1 MRTDVVAEIWR
12 RESARIVAGLARLL
26 AGDVGLAEELAQ
38 DALVAALEQW
48 PTAGVPDNPAAWLT
62 TVARRRAVDTL
73 RRRARA
79 DAGYAELAH
88 RLSDE
93 TGPEPPDPDPDAV
106 ADDVL
111 RLMVVSCHPVLTREA
126 RVALTLRVVAGLRTD
141 EIARAFLVTEQTVAQ
156 RIVRAKRALA
166 AAQVPFEVPSG
177 PERAARLASV
187 SDVLYLVF
195 NEGYAATGGDDWLRP
210 ALCDEA
216 IRLAGMLTGLAPDAA
231 EVHGLLALMLLQHS
245 RRAARVDA
253 AGVPVLLQDQDRTRW
268 DAAGIRAGFAAL
280 LRAREVGGPLG
291 PYVLQAAIAACHARA
306 PSAADT
312 DWPQIVGLYELLV
325 RVVPSPVVALNRAVA
340 VAMAQGPEAG
350 LRLTEPLLAEPALA
364 HYALLPGTRGDLL
377 ARLGRVSAARAEFR
391 RAAELT
397 ASGPECAVWLERAAA
412 LGPDPRS
419 GPALGAAVATFLR
432 RCTPSTARSYAQTLH
447 RIRRDLGSDLPVA
460 DLTPEAV
467 ARVVTTAWAGAAAA
481 TWNRH
486 RAAVRAFAAWSG
498 TGPLDTALERRAEPR
513 LRTRMLPS
521 TQVGALTDGA
531 PLRERALWQLVHVSG
546 APATAVLGLDVDDL
560 DLDAHR
566 AGEIRW
572 DAATSSLLA
581 ELVDGRRHGPVFL
594 ADRRPGPGRPR
605 PPADLCPETG
615 RGRLSYPRAEYLF
628 KRASGGA
635 TLRSLRAV
643 RTAAGS
649 DR

>member
-1 MRTDVVAEIWR
+1 MTTDVVGEIWR
-12 RESARIVAGLARLL
+12 EESARIVAGLARLL

-48 PTAGVPDNPAAWLT
+48 PSAGVPDNPAAWLT

-73 RRRARA
+73 RRRSRA

-93 TGPEPPDPDPDAV
+93 PEPEPSDPDAV

-126 RVALTLRVVAGLRTD
+126 RIALTLRVVAGLRTD

-177 PERAARLASV
+177 PERAERLASV
-187 SDVLYLVF
+187 TDVLYLVF

-216 IRLAGMLTGLAPDAA
+216 IRLAGMLTDLAPDTA

-245 RRAARVDA
+245 RRAARVDDG
-253 AGVPVLLQDQDRTRW
+253 GVPVLLQDQDRTRW
-268 DAAGIRAGFAAL
+268 DAPRIRAGFAAL
-280 LRAREVGGPLG
+280 LRAREAGGSPG

-325 RVVPSPVVALNRAVA
+325 RIVPSPVVALNRAVA

-350 LRLTEPLLAEPALA
+350 LRLTESLLAEPALA
-364 HYALLPGTRGDLL
+364 RYALLPGTRGDLL

-391 RAAELT
+391 RAADLT
-397 ASGPECAVWLERAAA
+397 ASGPERAVWLDRATA

-419 GPALGAAVATFLR
+419 GPTLGAAAATFLE
-432 RCTPSTARSYAQTLH
+432 RCAPSTARSYAQTLH
-447 RIRRDLGSDLPVA
+447 RIRRDLGTDLPVA
-460 DLTPEAV
+460 DLTPEA
-467 ARVVTTAWAGAAAA
+467 AAGVVTAAWSGAAAA

-486 RAAVRAFAAWSG
+486 RAAVRAFAEWAG

-513 LRTRMLPS
+513 RRTRRLPS
-521 TQVGALTDGA
+521 TQVGVLTEGA

-546 APATAVLGLDVDDL
+546 APATAALALDVDDL

-566 AGEIRW
+566 AGELHW
-572 DAATSSLLA
+572 DTATSTLLV
-581 ELVDGRRHGPVFL
+581 ELVDGRLRGPVFL

-635 TLRSLRAV
+635 TLRSLTPARAQ
-643 RTAAGS
+643 RGKA
-649 DR
+649 